1 MRPATDHALAECGNH
16 FRREV
21 MLKNSPVPLQTA
33 PGAER
38 MAIFS
43 DTVKHLSREQRK
55 FFLIFALFFLGILIG
70 ISVIYLKISDILQE
84 QAERR
89 SYLLA
94 QTASAKDIIMRKW
107 VAGLGGIYAPVTD
120 ATPPNPWLPEK
131 GRDFTLPGGMRITKM
146 NPAYVTRLVHEL
158 WREHSEIRSR
168 IVSVKPVNPGNMALP
183 WEAAALEDIE
193 RRNGKE
199 YAVLNRDP
207 ERGEVLRYLAALRVE
222 QSCLTCHTTEGY
234 KVGNIIGGIS
244 SEVCTSRMSAGD
256 AAIRQT
262 LLAGFFAAGLVVL
275 LLFLWGGY
283 TLLQSIAKRNRAEDE
298 LRAFAATL
306 ENKVE
311 QRTSELREAEQH
323 ALAAKEQAEEASRA
337 KSDFLAR
344 MSHEI
349 RTPMNA
355 ILGLTYLC
363 QQNADESRQ
372 LYYLRK
378 ILSAGRGLLGII
390 NDILDVSKIEAGKM
404 TLQNEDFALQE
415 LVDNLG
421 DLCGAL
427 TVNKN
432 IEVLFH
438 VDPTAFV
445 ILHGDPL
452 RLTQVLT
459 NLLGNAVKFTEK
471 GQVVLRIE
479 ELGRTADAITLRM
492 SVSDTGIG
500 LTEEELAGLFS
511 PFEQAD
517 GSITRKYGGTGLGLV
532 ICQRFVRMMGG
543 EFEVH
548 STPGKGSAF
557 AFSLTFPCRAVP
569 QEWDDPAP
577 AAGER
582 LLVADDCETARSIT
596 QETLIRFGFR
606 VDAAASGQEA
616 LDRLVRASQAG
627 TPYSL
632 VLLGWRMPGM
642 NGVEV
647 AESIHNLP
655 LEPPPRLLLLTARG
669 LEACR
674 EKNEPPRFAA
684 FLAKPVT
691 PMTLWNAVLKALG
704 KKAAP
709 QRLAEM
715 DPAVEQALA
724 LRRGARA
731 LLVEDNEINQ
741 EVASSLM
748 ERMGMDVTLAENGLN
763 AVNAC
768 RTKAFDIIFMD
779 IQMPVMD
786 GLEATRRLR
795 AQESEAGARATPIIA
810 MTAYAMREDREKS
823 REAGMND
830 HIAKPIDPDVLARTL
845 IKWLKAARTGRRE

>member
-1 MRPATDHALAECGNH
+1 M
-16 FRREV
+16 
-21 MLKNSPVPLQTA
+21 
-33 PGAER
+33 
-38 MAIFS
+38 
-43 DTVKHLSREQRK
+43 
-55 FFLIFALFFLGILIG
+55 
-70 ISVIYLKISDILQE
+70 
-84 QAERR
+84 
-89 SYLLA
+89 LA

-691 PMTLWNAVLKALG
+691 PMTLWNAGRGSSQHLCHEGQTGDPHDALERCPQG
-704 KKAAP
+704 SGQKSRPAAP
-709 QRLAEM
+709 CGNG
-715 DPAVEQALA
+715 PG
-724 LRRGARA
+724 RGA
-731 LLVEDNEINQ
+731 
-741 EVASSLM
+741 
-748 ERMGMDVTLAENGLN
+748 GPG
-763 AVNAC
+763 
-768 RTKAFDIIFMD
+768 
-779 IQMPVMD
+779 P
-786 GLEATRRLR
+786 
-795 AQESEAGARATPIIA
+795 
-810 MTAYAMREDREKS
+810 
-823 REAGMND
+823 
-830 HIAKPIDPDVLARTL
+830 
-845 IKWLKAARTGRRE
+845 AARRPRPPGGRQ